1 MIKKDRLEKLVEILL
16 DDKCN
21 NNGIVNT
28 AKFLLDK
35 GFIEKELKNF
45 FSSDFLKIAKSKGVL
60 NS

>member
-35 GFIEKELKNF
+35 GFIEKELKDF
-45 FSSDFLKIAKSKGVL
+45 FSSDFLKIAKSKGIL